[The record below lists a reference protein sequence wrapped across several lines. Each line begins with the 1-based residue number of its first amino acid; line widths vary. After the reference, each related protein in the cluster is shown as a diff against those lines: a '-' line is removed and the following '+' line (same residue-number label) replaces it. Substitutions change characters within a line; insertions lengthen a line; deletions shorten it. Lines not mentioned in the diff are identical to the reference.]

1 MPSWREDIDSL
12 VFEPE
17 GHSGSCIVHR
27 RAFRTLL
34 GRDAARQE
42 CLDFFGAHHAAFR
55 AAAAAKIARGSI
67 SAGVNFH
74 LTSRDVR
81 RGGLIRPALAAAS
94 TSREA
99 ARPILDTARPHR

>member
-1 MPSWREDIDSL
+1 MATWREDIDSL

-17 GHSGSCIVHR
+17 GHVGSCVVHR

-42 CLDFFGAHHAAFR
+42 CLEFFGAHHGAFR
-55 AAAAAKIARGSI
+55 AAAAAKIARASI
-67 SAGVNFH
+67 LAGMNFH

-81 RGGLIRPALAAAS
+81 RGGLIPPCPCGGADKPGSRAS
-94 TSREA
+94 D
-99 ARPILDTARPHR
+99 P